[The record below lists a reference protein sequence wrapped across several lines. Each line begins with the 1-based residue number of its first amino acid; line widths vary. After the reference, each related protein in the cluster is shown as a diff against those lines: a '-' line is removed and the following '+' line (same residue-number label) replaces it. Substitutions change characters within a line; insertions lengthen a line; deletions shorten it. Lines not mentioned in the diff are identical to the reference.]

1 MGGPEPGTW
10 FRSRRVAP
18 CAAAL
23 VLLACTAAVW
33 WFWWQAATRREAARF
48 HQQVTRMTAA
58 IDKYLTD
65 YTRLIQA
72 GARLV
77 ATTEDLSAETWRKFY
92 EDQDVRRQFPGVLYI
107 DFAPAIPATGLDRHI
122 QEIRQKGIPD
132 YSVWPTGERELYVPV
147 LYLEPFDAGA
157 RRVVG
162 FDEASEPVR
171 RAALERARDSGK
183 VTLSGRVDL
192 LSEEQSGAQPGCLL
206 FAPIYQG
213 SQPPPDLAERRARL
227 RGFVLLAF
235 RLEDF
240 VRSAL
245 WAEPENVTLRI
256 LDGSQGT
263 SQSLLYEGP
272 AQAESSRKPGHVF
285 EESRTLGTCGRRWT
299 LQFRTFHDRDALAD
313 RWASNGI
320 LAAGFL
326 ISLLS
331 FLFLWA
337 LGRTQEHAR
346 TLAHERTAAL
356 RESASRLRAITD
368 SAHDA
373 ILILDHELRI
383 SYWNPAAERLFGFIG
398 EEVIGREVA
407 DLLAAQR
414 FRHRILRVL
423 REISETGSAG
433 TFGPVFELT
442 GLKKNG
448 EVFPAEVSI
457 SAIPVAG
464 HWHTVAV
471 VRDLTERRRAEDE
484 RVAREAAE
492 EASRAKSGFVA
503 NMSHEIRTPLNAIL
517 GFTQILE
524 KDPDLTSR
532 QAESLRTISRSG
544 AHLLGLINDILDMSR
559 IEAGRITLTQAPFG
573 LIDLLRDLETMF
585 RVRAQGKGLELRVE
599 LDPELP
605 QQVVGDEGKLRQV
618 FINLLGNAVKFTEEG
633 VITLR
638 VRARAGQ
645 DESRGRAAFLLEAE
659 IEDTGPGIP
668 EQDLERIFDPFAQ
681 AAAGARAGGTGLGLA
696 ISQRF
701 VEMMGGSIRVASRPG
716 QGSCFRFDA
725 LVHPPPE
732 VAEAPA
738 PPPRRIVGLEPGQ
751 DPCRVLVVDD
761 IPTNRALLSA
771 MLVPLG
777 IEVAEAGNGA
787 EALEAFQDWSPHA
800 ILMDMRMPVMDGYEA
815 TRRLRLTE
823 AGRRTPVIAVT
834 ASAFEDLRQDVM
846 AAGVDEYLRK
856 PFNLE
861 DLLEVLGRSL
871 GLRFAYAEEPVAA
884 AATASEGTP
893 GLPEA
898 EGCLS
903 AVQIRTLREALAD
916 GDMARFR
923 ELLGDLPQEHET
935 LRALLKLADGY
946 DYEGLEALLGQTEG
960 APCAEPPQP
969 AR

>member
-1 MGGPEPGTW
+1 LGGPKPGAW

-18 CAAAL
+18 CAVAL
-23 VLLACTAAVW
+23 VLLACTAAIW
-33 WFWWQAATRREAARF
+33 WSWWQAATRREAARF
-48 HQQVTRMTAA
+48 EQQITRMTAA
-58 IDKYLTD
+58 LEERLTD
-65 YTRLIQA
+65 YTRLVQA
-72 GARLV
+72 GGRLV
-77 ATTEDLSAETWRKFY
+77 ATSEDLSAKTWREFY
-92 EDQDVRRQFPGVLYI
+92 EDQDVRREFPGVLYV
-107 DFAPAIPATGLDRHI
+107 DFTPAVPAAELDRHI
-122 QEIRQKGIPD
+122 QEVRQRGIPN
-132 YSVWPTGERELYVPV
+132 YSVWPAGERELSVPI

-192 LSEEQSGAQPGCLL
+192 LSEEQSVAQPGCLL
-206 FAPIYQG
+206 FAPVYHDG
-213 SQPPPDLAERRARL
+213 QPPSDVAERRARL
-227 RGFVLLAF
+227 RGFIILAF
-235 RLEDF
+235 RVEDF

-245 WAEPENVTLRI
+245 WAEPENVVLRI
-256 LDGSQGT
+256 LDGSPET
-263 SQSLLYEGP
+263 SQSVLYEGP
-272 AQAESSRKPGHVF
+272 SQAEPSRNRAHLF
-285 EESRTLGTCGRRWT
+285 EESRALGPCGRRWT
-299 LQFRTFHDRDALAD
+299 LQFRNFHDRDALAD
-313 RWASNGI
+313 RWTSNGI
-320 LAAGFL
+320 LGAGFL

-346 TLAHERTAAL
+346 TLAHERTSAL
-356 RESASRLRAITD
+356 RESASRLQAITD

-383 SYWNPAAERLFGFIG
+383 SYWNPAAEKVFGFIG
-398 EEVIGREVA
+398 EEVIGREVGE
-407 DLLAAQR
+407 LLAAQR
-414 FRHRILRVL
+414 FRRRILRVL

-532 QAESLRTISRSG
+532 QTESLRTISRSG

-559 IEAGRITLTQAPFG
+559 IEAGRVTLTQAPFC

-585 RVRAQGKGLELRVE
+585 RVRAQDKGLELRVE

-618 FINLLGNAVKFTEEG
+618 FINLLGNAVKFTERG
-633 VITLR
+633 LITLR
-638 VRARAGQ
+638 VRARASQ
-645 DESRGRAAFLLEAE
+645 EESQGRRALRLEAE

-681 AAAGARAGGTGLGLA
+681 AAAGARTGGTGLGLA

-701 VEMMGGSIRVASRPG
+701 VEMMGGSIRVASQPG

-725 LVHPPPE
+725 LVCPAPE
-732 VAEAPA
+732 VDQEPA

-751 DPCRVLVVDD
+751 GPCRVLVVDD

-771 MLVPLG
+771 MLLPLG
-777 IEVAEAGNGA
+777 FEVAEAGNGA
-787 EALEAFQDWSPHA
+787 EALEVFQDWSPQV

-815 TRRLRLTE
+815 TRRLRLTK
-823 AGRRTPVIAVT
+823 AGRNTPVIAVT
-834 ASAFEDLRQDVM
+834 ASAFEDLKQDVM

-861 DLLEVLGRSL
+861 DLLEVLGRCL
-871 GLRFAYAEEPVAA
+871 GLRFAYAEEPPAPTE
-884 AATASEGTP
+884 ATASMPKAG
-893 GLPEA
+893 A
-898 EGCLS
+898 CLS
-903 AVQIRTLREALAD
+903 ADQVRLLREALVD

-923 ELLGDLPQEHET
+923 ELLADLPEDQDT
-935 LRALLKLADGY
+935 SRALLNLANRY
-946 DYEGLEALLGQTEG
+946 DYEGLEALLVQAEGQ
-960 APCAEPPQP
+960 ASAEVPRQE
-969 AR
+969 R